1 MLGRGN
7 GLTDSRN
14 LLLYLAGAE
23 AENDALCPGG
33 GRFSIFSI
41 GISDWYSERYS
52 YSYSYLIE
60 SVGS

>member
-33 GRFSIFSI
+33 GRFSIFLI
-41 GISDWYSERYS
+41 GIPSDIPIR
-52 YSYSYLIE
+52 IRI
-60 SVGS
+60 